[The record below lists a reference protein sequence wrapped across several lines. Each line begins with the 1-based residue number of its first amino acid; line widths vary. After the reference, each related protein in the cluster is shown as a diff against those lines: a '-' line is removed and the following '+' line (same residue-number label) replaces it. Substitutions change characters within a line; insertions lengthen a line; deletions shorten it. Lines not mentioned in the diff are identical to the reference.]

1 MTEQTPE
8 HVQHASNI
16 EYAVQNETDWQV
28 VSKDFPA
35 VTDTE
40 SLDAWVESEQN
51 FRWLCAHHH
60 RSPQAGAHHVSH
72 SDWSAGEYTA
82 AFLIQ
87 YDDLHTGK

>member
-60 RSPQAGAHHVSH
+60 RSPQAPTT
-72 SDWSAGEYTA
+72 SATP
-82 AFLIQ
+82 
-87 YDDLHTGK
+87 TGQPGSTPQPS